1 MIFQFVF
8 DEYFRRLTVENL
20 IKNTV
25 RERNVLKFLAFR
37 SVSANLFVNLP
48 VVSPTNNVSSLRAPS
63 ISIRMETVIFLLE
76 YVTKLI
82 EDLKK
87 RNLCPMAAS
96 TQSVA
101 SKPSAEE
108 GAERRV
114 FYKHVRNLRLLKKK
128 YGSIKEIDDES
139 KFKSIN
145 LKVCAN
151 FLQLKVFCKP
161 PAQKPEMEVT
171 DPSIKSKIPASAF
184 SEPRDPMNPMQNAQA
199 IGMQFVVENTCFEV
213 TLKRYRVS

>member
-20 IKNTV
+20 IKNIKK
-25 RERNVLKFLAFR
+25 ERNVLKFLAFR

-76 YVTKLI
+76 YMTKLI

-87 RNLCPMAAS
+87 RQICPAAS
-96 TQSVA
+96 SAQSVT
-101 SKPSAEE
+101 SKPLTEE
-108 GAERRV
+108 GAERRI

-128 YGSIKEIDDES
+128 YGSIKEIDEES

-145 LKVCAN
+145 LKICAN
-151 FLQLKVFCKP
+151 FLQLKVFCKAP
-161 PAQKPEMEVT
+161 PQKPEIEVT
-171 DPSIKSKIPASAF
+171 DPTIKSKMPASAF
-184 SEPRDPMNPMQNAQA
+184 SDPRDPMNPMQNAQS
-199 IGMQFVVENTCFEV
+199 IGMQFVVESTCFDV